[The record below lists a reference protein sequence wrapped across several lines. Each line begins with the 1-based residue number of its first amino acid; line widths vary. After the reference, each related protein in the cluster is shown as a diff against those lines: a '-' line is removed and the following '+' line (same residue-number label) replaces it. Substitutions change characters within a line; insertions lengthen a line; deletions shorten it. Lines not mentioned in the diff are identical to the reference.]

1 MADEEKPLL
10 SKMQTKERSQIEE
23 MEEIGGASEGNPK
36 FAPALQLSIRTA
48 VWMMI
53 LASIIWIPAIRKP
66 FPNQIQG
73 MVPLLICLFVFTVNP
88 MVGTALG
95 NAIAG
100 INGTFWACFHMWFMN
115 GIFPGGMKEGMSPT
129 SACAIFGWANFL
141 IFLWLTLWCKCGLGT
156 KMFFLATH
164 IGFMLAFLNPA
175 STLPF
180 SENFTISMK
189 GTAVNTM
196 IATCLGTLSAPL
208 MNLLPY
214 PMSFAYTT
222 MKGNAVKASTDTAK
236 LFTFIIDY
244 YCGSEGSVVVESCV
258 KHAGDLRAELDGMGG
273 PIGAAWFEGFD
284 LGTRGTVRALMES
297 HLGLM
302 NEVYDRLRAIL
313 IVVRSEDFGP
323 SHTAIASKIHDS
335 SMRVALATK
344 KLMIAVTEA
353 ATDGDISS
361 KEKAE
366 LSSLVLE
373 AKAAVKALAKDF
385 DGARK
390 ALKVAVSEDLLG
402 ENYFVLTISAYARL
416 VIDYSEMMMNSPP
429 QATGLGT
436 VLVNW
441 LKSTWDFGAMTDKFN
456 LSFAIVHYIAIIF
469 CWLFSVYV
477 DNWGGGCVITAVF
490 LMSPAVCPDV
500 QAFLNVLSAVMVA
513 VIWGTLIYQW
523 TCASGFGNQI
533 LPFAAFVFWII
544 GLYGYFSGSVFL
556 LPCLLFVALTPFRWV
571 SSCPTGD
578 IAAGARAIWAGMV
591 ANILAMLFVAS
602 FQYMLAVDRANHLAV
617 NSLDNAFGGIRK
629 AFDAFWNHADAT
641 EPMGSVAG
649 DLGSGSGYAGSAAI
663 EPRFWRNDWK
673 KSLYLDIVG
682 HLQTIRLDV
691 LMLWFAM
698 AGSDGKPD
706 GIFSKFDGSPDFKR
720 VKEDMSGTLEDAHSL
735 AIGMVT
741 HEQGRF
747 TGLSKLKTVTGVD
760 DLDALPP
767 LIKYLNSTLKF
778 PETPPDSLEDD
789 ELCQISTVCMLLDC
803 SVKHIAALI
812 KCAIKQA

>member
-1 MADEEKPLL
+1 
-10 SKMQTKERSQIEE
+10 
-23 MEEIGGASEGNPK
+23 
-36 FAPALQLSIRTA
+36 
-48 VWMMI
+48 MMI

-302 NEVYDRLRAIL
+302 NDVYDKLRAIL

-335 SMRVALATK
+335 AMRVALATK

-436 VLVNW
+436 VMVNW

-523 TCASGFGNQI
+523 TCGSGFGNQI

-556 LPCLLFVALTPFRWV
+556 LPCLLFVARLLSDGFRVALQETSLPVPERFGLAWLQTAWTMPLEAFARHSRHSGTTRMLQRQWGLLLGTWV
-571 SSCPTGD
+571 VAQVTRAVPRSSPASGVMTGRKASTW
-578 IAAGARAIWAGMV
+578 ILRAICKRSA
-591 ANILAMLFVAS
+591 LT
-602 FQYMLAVDRANHLAV
+602 
-617 NSLDNAFGGIRK
+617 SLCC
-629 AFDAFWNHADAT
+629 
-641 EPMGSVAG
+641 
-649 DLGSGSGYAGSAAI
+649 
-663 EPRFWRNDWK
+663 
-673 KSLYLDIVG
+673 
-682 HLQTIRLDV
+682 
-691 LMLWFAM
+691 
-698 AGSDGKPD
+698 
-706 GIFSKFDGSPDFKR
+706 GSPWQAQM
-720 VKEDMSGTLEDAHSL
+720 ENQMAPSPSL
-735 AIGMVT
+735 MAVQT
-741 HEQGRF
+741 SRE
-747 TGLSKLKTVTGVD
+747 
-760 DLDALPP
+760 
-767 LIKYLNSTLKF
+767 
-778 PETPPDSLEDD
+778 
-789 ELCQISTVCMLLDC
+789 
-803 SVKHIAALI
+803 
-812 KCAIKQA
+812 